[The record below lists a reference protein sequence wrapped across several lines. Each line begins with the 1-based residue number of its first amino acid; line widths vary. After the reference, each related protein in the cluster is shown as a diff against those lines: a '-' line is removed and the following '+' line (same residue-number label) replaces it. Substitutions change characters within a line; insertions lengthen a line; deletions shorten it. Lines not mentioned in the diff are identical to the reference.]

1 MKHFMYAVLATALVS
16 ASPQL
21 HAAPRTPA
29 DAVSAPAPIEEPA
42 GARAAAATGDTGS
55 FITTPV
61 PGLVM
66 TIPPPSSTMTVA
78 RCIELLNAITS
89 LDPMPG
95 VSALKLGSARLTL
108 GLNSIALRPVADA
121 TEAARKALIREY
133 SGGKDSIEA
142 ASPQGVEFLA
152 KFQEVMDRP
161 CPVTLARLKFD
172 DLHLDVNEI
181 SIPTINSLSVMLD
194 K

>member
-1 MKHFMYAVLATALVS
+1 MKHVMYAVLTTTLVS
-16 ASPQL
+16 TFPPL
-21 HAAPRTPA
+21 HAAPRTPP
-29 DAVSAPAPIEEPA
+29 DAVATPAPIEEPI
-42 GARAAAATGDTGS
+42 GARAATGDTGS

-66 TIPPPSSTMTVA
+66 TIPPPSSTMSVA

-95 VSALKLGSARLTL
+95 VSPLKLGSARLTL

-121 TEAARKALIREY
+121 IEATRKALIREY

-142 ASPQGVEFLA
+142 ASPQGIEFLA

>member
-1 MKHFMYAVLATALVS
+1 MKHVIYAVLATTLVS
-16 ASPQL
+16 TFPSL

-29 DAVSAPAPIEEPA
+29 DAIAAPVDTPPPS
-42 GARAAAATGDTGS
+42 GALGYQAIQSGS
-55 FITTPV
+55 TAVATPV
-61 PGLVM
+61 PG
-66 TIPPPSSTMTVA
+66 TTPAPPMTVA

-95 VSALKLGSARLTL
+95 VSPLKLGSARLTL

-133 SGGKDSIEA
+133 SGGKDTLEA

-161 CPVTLARLKFD
+161 CPVTPARLKFE